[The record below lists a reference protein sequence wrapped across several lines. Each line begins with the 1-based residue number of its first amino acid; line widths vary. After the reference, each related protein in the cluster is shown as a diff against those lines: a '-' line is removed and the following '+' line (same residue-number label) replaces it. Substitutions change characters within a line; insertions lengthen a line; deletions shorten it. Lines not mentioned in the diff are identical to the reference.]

1 MKTENRYIVI
11 EGPIGAGKT
20 TIASLFADHI
30 NAKLVL
36 EQVKENPFLKEF
48 YKSNMKNAFET
59 QLFFLLSRYQQQQEL
74 LEADLFQ
81 SNIVADYLFHKERI
95 FANLTLTENERNLY
109 YKVYSLLRRDILKP
123 DLVVV
128 LYAPVDSLMDRIRS
142 RGNAYEDALSGEYLT
157 RLSQT
162 YLEFFYDYNDS
173 PVLMVNTEG
182 IDPVHNTE
190 QRLDLFEAILKTT
203 NGRNYYNPPKGTL
216 V

>member
-1 MKTENRYIVI
+1 MKPENRYIII

-36 EQVKENPFLKEF
+36 EQVNENPFLREF
-48 YKSNMKNAFET
+48 YKSGMKNAFET

-95 FANLTLTENERNLY
+95 FANLTLNENERNLY

-142 RGNAYEDALSGEYLT
+142 RGHAYEDALSGEYLT
-157 RLSQT
+157 TLSQT

-182 IDPVHNTE
+182 IDPVHNLDE
-190 QRLDLFEAILKTT
+190 RLDLFDAILKTT
-203 NGRNYYNPPKGTL
+203 SGRNYYNPPKGTL